1 MTIPKN
7 ANPLY
12 IYFKLIPLIT
22 TEINSEF
29 LYRICI
35 PDHISADI
43 PVPDLFILEIYY
55 DCPYHVFQ
63 WNKGTRQVEAFISE
77 LQDSIYHFLIHSAE
91 KNRRNFKSRHESKTT
106 LF

>member
-12 IYFKLIPLIT
+12 IYFKLAPLIN
-22 TEINSEF
+22 TEINSEL

-35 PDHISADI
+35 PDHIIANI
-43 PVPDLFILEIYY
+43 PVPNLFTLGIYY
-55 DCPYHVFQ
+55 DYPYHVFQ
-63 WNKGTRQVEAFISE
+63 WNKGTERIEAFIGE
-77 LQDSIYHFLIHSAE
+77 LQNSVYNFLIHSAE
-91 KNRRNFKSRHESKTT
+91 KNRRNFKFRYESKTA